1 MGVVSGRRVLFGF
14 GLSQEDERTEARA
27 LDLPGGSVLSITS
40 AGDMA
45 LSLRALGAA
54 RVTGVD
60 TSPAQNHLARL
71 KLASILVLDPWEAA
85 AFLGYLP
92 ATAAQR
98 SNWFAAVAPALP
110 ESSATWWRDQ
120 RHAVQGGVVWSGRFE
135 GFIRR
140 VLVTL
145 HPVLE
150 PRFAELVAAPDLAAQ
165 AEVFSRRLD
174 TAAVRTLFRVAF
186 NPRLYAQR
194 GMDPRSLQFHD
205 PTVSL
210 GDQFFATF
218 RDMCTR
224 SPARE
229 NPYLQLFT
237 MGRVVDPGAALPAWL
252 TEPGATFLRSDPGAV
267 RFLDCD
273 VTAHVRSQPAGTY
286 DRFHLSNVTDWMP
299 VEQFDDLL
307 GALADRSGRPGR
319 IVWRAIHVDRTVPE
333 ELAGRIIPD
342 RAWGTELRAADR
354 FPVYAVVPARIV

>member
-1 MGVVSGRRVLFGF
+1 
-14 GLSQEDERTEARA
+14 
-27 LDLPGGSVLSITS
+27 
-40 AGDMA
+40 MA

-71 KLASILVLDPWEAA
+71 KLASVLVLEPLEAA
-85 AFLGYLP
+85 AFLGYRP
-92 ATAAQR
+92 ATAAER
-98 SNWFAAVAPALP
+98 TRWFAAVALALP

-120 RHAVQGGVVWSGRFE
+120 REAVQGGVVWSGRFE

-145 HPVLE
+145 RPVLE
-150 PRFAELVAAPDLAAQ
+150 PRFGELIAAPDLAAQ
-165 AEVFSRRLD
+165 ADVFSRRLD
-174 TAAVRTLFRVAF
+174 TAAVRALFRVAF

-205 PTVSL
+205 PKVSL

-237 MGRVVDPGAALPAWL
+237 MGRVVDPGALPAWL
-252 TEPGATFLRSDPGAV
+252 SGPGVAILRSDPGAV
-267 RFLDCD
+267 QFVDSD
-273 VTAHVRSQPAGTY
+273 VTAHLRSQPSGTY
-286 DRFHLSNVTDWMP
+286 DRFHLSNVTDWLP

-307 GALADRSGRPGR
+307 GALADQSERPGR
-319 IVWRAIHVDRTVPE
+319 IVWRAIHVDRMVPE
-333 ELAGRIIPD
+333 GLSGRIIPD
-342 RAWGTELRAADR
+342 RALGAELRAVDR

>member
-1 MGVVSGRRVLFGF
+1 MGVMSGGRVLYGF

-71 KLASILVLDPWEAA
+71 KHASIQMLEPLEAA
-85 AFLGYLP
+85 AFLGYRP

-98 SNWFAAVAPALP
+98 SRWFAVAAPALP
-110 ESSATWWRDQ
+110 EPTAAWWRDQ
-120 RHAVQGGVVWSGRFE
+120 REAVQGGVVWSGRFE
-135 GFIRR
+135 GFLGR
-140 VLVTL
+140 VLGTL
-145 HPVLE
+145 RPVLE
-150 PRFAELVAAPDLAAQ
+150 PRFSELIAAPDLATQ

-174 TAAVRTLFRVAF
+174 TAAVRALFRVAF
-186 NPRLYAQR
+186 NPRFYAQR

-205 PTVSL
+205 PRTSL

-218 RDMCTR
+218 ANMCTR

-237 MGRVVDPGAALPAWL
+237 MGQVIEPGALPAWL
-252 TEPGATFLRSDPGAV
+252 TDLGAAILRADPDSV
-267 RFLDCD
+267 RFLDSD
-273 VTAHVRSQPAGTY
+273 VTAHVRSQPSGTY

-299 VEQFDDLL
+299 VEQFDELL
-307 GALADRSGRPGR
+307 GVLADRSDRPGR

-333 ELAGRIIPD
+333 ALVERIIPD
-342 RAWGTELRAADR
+342 RAWGAELRAADR

>member
-1 MGVVSGRRVLFGF
+1 
-14 GLSQEDERTEARA
+14 
-27 LDLPGGSVLSITS
+27 VLSITS

-71 KLASILVLDPWEAA
+71 KHASVLMLEPLEAA
-85 AFLGYLP
+85 AFLGYRP
-92 ATAAQR
+92 ASAAER
-98 SNWFAAVAPALP
+98 THWFAAVVPALAEP
-110 ESSATWWRDQ
+110 TAAWWCDQ
-120 RHAVQGGVVWSGRFE
+120 REAVQGGVVWSGRFE
-135 GFIRR
+135 RFLRR

-145 HPVLE
+145 RPVLQ
-150 PRFAELVAAPDLAAQ
+150 PRFAELVGAPDLAAQ
-165 AEVFSRRLD
+165 AEVFSHRLD
-174 TAAVRTLFRVAF
+174 TAAVRALFRVAF
-186 NPRLYAQR
+186 HPRLYAQR

-205 PTVSL
+205 PRTSL

-224 SPARE
+224 TPAGA

-237 MGRVVDPGAALPAWL
+237 LGRVVDPSALPAWL
-252 TEPGATFLRSDPGAV
+252 SDPGAAILRADPGAV

-273 VTAHVRSQPAGTY
+273 VTVHVRSQPTGTY
-286 DRFHLSNVTDWMP
+286 DRFHLSNVTDWLP
-299 VEQFDDLL
+299 VAQFDELL

-319 IVWRAIHVDRTVPE
+319 VVWRAIHVDRTVPE

-342 RAWGTELRAADR
+342 RAWGAELRAADR